1 MEQSGADDAVGT
13 IPAPRAEQRCWEET
27 NSALALEAADQRDI
41 LQHRD
46 LGESSHCLEQT
57 PAHQE
62 SLITVGEPEHRLADG
77 LPPLDDLF
85 PPRRQ
90 IDREPKHRSLQ
101 SLLAFERRGECSATW
116 AGETAVSMKE
126 EQPLALHGFCS
137 RVELERSPPGSAHDA
152 DTRGHG
158 SRPRVVARS
167 CIRHDQIQR
176 HHLGELP
183 QVLEQSWEP
192 LRLAEGGDDGA
203 DHGSK
208 GWECMSPP
216 TTGDTGRQEILR
228 VRDQEGVFRAQPPGR
243 QWPAEKRPGEDS
255 GERRCQRETSP
266 TTGEPSMSST
276 RALTLPAHT
285 LSSDSAR
292 VRDVLEKAKEQVG
305 FLPNMYANMVNS
317 PGLLE
322 TYLFGYNRFRKESG
336 FSPAEQEVVFLT
348 ISRENGCHYCVA
360 AHSMIAEKMSG
371 VPRTVIRAIRDG
383 APIPDSRLAALND
396 FTRTLLEKRG
406 WVDRTDV
413 GRFVG
418 AGFREDQ
425 VLEIVLAMA
434 VKTLSNWS
442 NHMFETQVDD
452 MFAGWAWTPTASEA
466 GAV

>member
-1 MEQSGADDAVGT
+1 
-13 IPAPRAEQRCWEET
+13 
-27 NSALALEAADQRDI
+27 
-41 LQHRD
+41 
-46 LGESSHCLEQT
+46 
-57 PAHQE
+57 
-62 SLITVGEPEHRLADG
+62 
-77 LPPLDDLF
+77 
-85 PPRRQ
+85 
-90 IDREPKHRSLQ
+90 
-101 SLLAFERRGECSATW
+101 
-116 AGETAVSMKE
+116 
-126 EQPLALHGFCS
+126 
-137 RVELERSPPGSAHDA
+137 
-152 DTRGHG
+152 
-158 SRPRVVARS
+158 
-167 CIRHDQIQR
+167 
-176 HHLGELP
+176 
-183 QVLEQSWEP
+183 
-192 LRLAEGGDDGA
+192 
-203 DHGSK
+203 
-208 GWECMSPP
+208 
-216 TTGDTGRQEILR
+216 
-228 VRDQEGVFRAQPPGR
+228 
-243 QWPAEKRPGEDS
+243 
-255 GERRCQRETSP
+255 
-266 TTGEPSMSST
+266 MSST

-322 TYLFGYNRFRKESG
+322 TYLFGYDRFRKESG

-371 VPRTVIRAIRDG
+371 VPKTVIRAIRNG
-383 APIPDSRLAALND
+383 TPIPDSRLAALND